1 MRLSRENG
9 LFFNIFLGHES
20 GQLPGAPQLYSSV
33 HETILNG
40 LYMYMRLDYGTY
52 NYNPYNCIY
61 EKNGEKRRNNY
72 IIYYIYK

>member
-40 LYMYMRLDYGTY
+40 LYMYMQSGLRNLQLQSLQLHLW
-52 NYNPYNCIY
+52 
-61 EKNGEKRRNNY
+61 EKREKKEE
-72 IIYYIYK
+72 IST